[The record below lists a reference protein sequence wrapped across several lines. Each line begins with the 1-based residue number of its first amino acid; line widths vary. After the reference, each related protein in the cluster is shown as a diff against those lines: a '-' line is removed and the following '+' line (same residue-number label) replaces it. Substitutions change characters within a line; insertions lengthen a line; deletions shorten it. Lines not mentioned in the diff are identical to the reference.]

1 MKLEWNSIEQIQREF
16 DLSGAD
22 GDLREIRR
30 ILRARQ
36 KEVHPDTSEGQF
48 GSDSDENKFH
58 KIQSAIEFV
67 DQQMVTGLPAHNQ
80 QALLV
85 AHEFSEAIMGS
96 LGEARDKDR
105 DLVRVRQLEEKQKR
119 TSDEIADEVKQKYRF
134 YKITAIVL
142 TAIFGVLTAFPDIF
156 ASHPVFLAVSEFVE
170 RLDFTLGVLLIYLTI
185 ASATAIGYLWWEEQR
200 ELKRKKECLS
210 DKGIERI
217 IKSKNFESKLGPL
230 GKFTRADMI
239 DALEEERVSKD
250 HNILNEAAGLI
261 IDKLISRGA
270 AKRIDKPSLNEIYE
284 MDFGIYLEIRPDKV

>member
-1 MKLEWNSIEQIQREF
+1 MKKDWESIEQIEREF
-16 DLSGAD
+16 DLSDSD

-36 KEVHPDTSEGQF
+36 KEVHPDTNEGEF
-48 GSDSDENKFH
+48 GSDTQKSKFH
-58 KIQSAIEFV
+58 RIQSAIEFV

-85 AHEFSEAIMGS
+85 AHEFSEAIIGS

-105 DLVRVRQLEEKQKR
+105 ELERTKQLEEKQKR
-119 TSDEIADEVKQKYRF
+119 TSDEIAQEVRQKYRF
-134 YKITAIVL
+134 YKITA
-142 TAIFGVLTAFPDIF
+142 GVLAALFGALTFFPDLF
-156 ASHPVFLAVSEFVE
+156 STHPVFLAVNDFVE
-170 RLDFTLGVLLIYLTI
+170 QLDFTLGVLLIYLFV
-185 ASATAIGYLWWEEQR
+185 ACGAAIGYIWWEEQR

-217 IKSKNFESKLGPL
+217 IKSKAFEGKLGPL
-230 GKFTRADMI
+230 GKFTRADLI
-239 DALEEERVSKD
+239 DALEEEKISKD